1 MNLEEFIT
9 KLEKLKPSE
18 DLMIAN
24 GFTDLPEDILKN
36 FVLDR
41 KEKSNSAFDM
51 KGLIFELF
59 NEYDPQFL
67 RFADYSFYKDI
78 EEFDNMFVFGRS
90 SYSLLMF
97 KNIESEVIEKD
108 TEEFTIL
115 NYCAKDT
122 ASFLM
127 ALLVIFEMYSLRFQG
142 LVDAEDEVA
151 NNDFLERATIA
162 SGGNRYRRFFKD
174 VIGI

>member
-1 MNLEEFIT
+1 MKLDEFLLELKDIMPS
-9 KLEKLKPSE
+9 EKL
-18 DLMIAN
+18 MIEN
-24 GFTDLPEDILKN
+24 GFTEMPNSIRRNYIL
-36 FVLDR
+36 D
-41 KEKSNSAFDM
+41 EKPNSDHEIP
-51 KGLIFELF
+51 GLIFELF
-59 NEYDPQFL
+59 NKYDPQFL
-67 RFADYSFYKDI
+67 RFADFSFYKEI
-78 EEFDNMFVFGRS
+78 EELDGMFVFGCS

-97 KNIESEVIEKD
+97 KNLESEVIEKD

-122 ASFLM
+122 TSFLR
-127 ALLVIFEMYSLRFQG
+127 ALIVVFEMYSLRFQG